1 VHALRRFIQ
10 DEMDARGW
18 QPMDLVRRSGL
29 SKQLISNL
37 LNDDR
42 DVLPQLP
49 RTATLAALAKAFDLT
64 TGHVTAVAVQ
74 ALGVADVQPPAV
86 VHQVE
91 AATDAD
97 LLRELLR
104 RAEQKAG
111 GGHARSSTAMRV
123 PPPRSSAEVEERIE
137 YVEGRLAALK
147 GRRKS
152 TQEAA
157 RPGLEGELVELRA
170 ELDRARE
177 WERNRSTADRDGFV
191 T

>member
-18 QPMDLVRRSGL
+18 QPRDLARRSGL

-74 ALGVADVQPPAV
+74 ALGVPDVQPPAV

-111 GGHARSSTAMRV
+111 GGHARSSTAMKL
-123 PPPRSSAEVEERIE
+123 PPPRPSAEVEAEIE
-137 YVEGRLAALK
+137 FVDGRLAALA
-147 GRRKS
+147 GRRKA
-152 TQEAA
+152 TQAAA
-157 RPGLEGELVELRA
+157 RPGLERRRA
-170 ELDRARE
+170 ELDEELARVRE
-177 WERNRSTADRDGFV
+177 WERNQPTADRG
-191 T
+191 